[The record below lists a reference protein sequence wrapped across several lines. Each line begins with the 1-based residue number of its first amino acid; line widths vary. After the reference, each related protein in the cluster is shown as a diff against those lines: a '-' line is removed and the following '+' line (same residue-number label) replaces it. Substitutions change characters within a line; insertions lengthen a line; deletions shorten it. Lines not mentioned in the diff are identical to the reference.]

1 MLIPSEDQIV
11 HRFSELF
18 SNSGEHDVSV
28 VGRSEGPGT
37 VRIRVG
43 SRNFVVEPKTS
54 GAVAP
59 VAAAI
64 EQLRKYPSSAE
75 GLIPVVAVPYMG
87 EVGKNLCDKDRINWI
102 DLAGNAH
109 LNAPGLLIHVDGRP
123 NLFKDAGRPLDVFAP
138 KSSRITRSLLANWI
152 SAWSPEELGRRAGL
166 AKEIDSGPGVRE
178 LARSTDLDPGLA
190 SRVITRLL
198 ADGLIQ
204 GMRHK
209 ADGRLA
215 AVKASKPG
223 LLLDAWRDQYNFF
236 RHDVLQGN
244 MPVRS
249 AEELLRNLERS
260 LSKAKIRH
268 AATGLGAAWAFTHFA
283 AFRLVTF
290 YVSERPTGFLRD
302 IGFQAGARG
311 ANVWLVVPND
321 DGVFQETRTPR
332 WYDPGASDEL
342 NDLKCVHPVQIYVD
356 LKHHPERA
364 ADAAAELAR
373 SPAGMVAACEAGG
386 SPPQL
391 THQRSFNVCGRPA
404 STSVTKLGDLLDEV
418 IVVGRVGAVSDHRS
432 ENASSG
438 GRAPLGHVGS

>member
-28 VGRSEGPGT
+28 VARSEGPGT
-37 VRIRVG
+37 VRVRVG

-64 EQLRKYPSSAE
+64 QKLRKYPLSAD

-87 EVGKNLCDKDRINWI
+87 EVGKDLCDKDRMNWI
-102 DLAGNAH
+102 DLSGNAH
-109 LNAPGLLIHVDGRP
+109 LNAPGLLIHVVGHP
-123 NLFKDAGRPLDVFAP
+123 NLFKDTGRPLDLFAP
-138 KSSRITRSLLANWI
+138 KSSRITRSLLANWP
-152 SAWSPEELGRRAGL
+152 SAWSSDGLERRAGL
-166 AKEIDSGPGVRE
+166 TAENGPGVRE
-178 LARSTDLDPGLA
+178 LARSADMDPGLA
-190 SRVITRLL
+190 SRVVTRLL
-198 ADGLIQ
+198 ADGLIE

-215 AVKASKPG
+215 AVRASKPG

-290 YVSERPTGFLRD
+290 YVSERPVGFLRD

-321 DGVFQETRTPR
+321 EGVLRELRTPR
-332 WYDPGASDEL
+332 SYDHRINGDFA
-342 NDLKCVHPVQIYVD
+342 DLKCVHPVQIYVD

-364 ADAAAELAR
+364 ADAAAELR
-373 SPAGMVAACEAGG
+373 N
-386 SPPQL
+386 
-391 THQRSFNVCGRPA
+391 RI
-404 STSVTKLGDLLDEV
+404 LGW
-418 IVVGRVGAVSDHRS
+418 
-432 ENASSG
+432 
-438 GRAPLGHVGS
+438 